1 MAALFHRS
9 SPGPPPDPV
18 SPTALADPDRLLA
31 VFGTGFWLC
40 ADCGSPIEF
49 GLMEPLSIAPCPFCD
64 RPVFVPLRVK
74 TYYLYAPA
82 GGGGMGS
89 VYRAVCTE
97 YPGETFAVKVLP
109 RDQREDAA
117 ARAALEA
124 EARVA
129 ARLYGVPNCER
140 AVEYGS
146 ADGEY
151 FLALEYIDGERVDQ
165 VLDRDGPFEWRRA
178 FRMALDVIA
187 ADAAI
192 YEKGFLYRDL
202 KPENIILD
210 RSGRAN
216 LVDLGLCIPRDAVLD
231 DMSEELVGSVLYI
244 PPERVAGLPEDCRS
258 EIYSLGM
265 VLFHLLTGQ
274 PLFSG
279 DDPAAL
285 AEQHVREPRITACRD
300 RLPEGTPEAVRSLLI
315 RMVPRRRDA
324 RIASFDLLEEEIRR
338 ILAAC
343 PTASEIG
350 TA

>member
-9 SPGPPPDPV
+9 SSGSPPRPV
-18 SPTALADPDRLLA
+18 SPTALADPDRLLS
-31 VFGTGFWLC
+31 VFRTGFWLC
-40 ADCGSPIEF
+40 ADCGAPIEF

-64 RPVFVPLRVK
+64 RPVFVPLQVK

-89 VYRAVCTE
+89 VYRAVCSE

-109 RDQREDAA
+109 RDRRADSA
-117 ARAALEA
+117 ARAALET
-124 EARVA
+124 EARIA
-129 ARLYGVPNCER
+129 ARLYDVPNCER
-140 AVEYGS
+140 AVEYGF
-146 ADGEY
+146 ADGEC

-165 VLDRDGPFEWRRA
+165 VLDHDGPFQWRHALRI
-178 FRMALDVIA
+178 ALDVVV

-192 YEKGFLYRDL
+192 YERGFLYRDL

-216 LVDLGLCIPRDAVLD
+216 LVDLGLCIPRDTVPD
-231 DMSEELVGSVLYI
+231 EMSEELVGSVLYI

-265 VLFHLLTGQ
+265 VLFHMLTGR

-279 DDPAAL
+279 DDPAVL
-285 AEQHVREPRITACRD
+285 AERHVREPRITACRD
-300 RLPEGTPEAVRSLLI
+300 RLPESVPEAVGGLLA
-315 RMVPRRRDA
+315 RMVPRRRDG
-324 RIASFDLLEEEIRR
+324 RLASFDVLEQEIRR
-338 ILAAC
+338 ILALGSAVG
-343 PTASEIG
+343 AH
-350 TA
+350 